1 MMPFDEM
8 HQFVDND
15 IFEALH
21 RLLREFG
28 VEALSRTWRSPLSSA
43 LGRDRGA
50 GSTELSA
57 KGKVQGAWSEEQMAK
72 GREEARGKLPG
83 FRRQRLICQRS
94 IQLQKGV
101 LSENDSLRGC

>member
-1 MMPFDEM
+1 MKA
-8 HQFVDND
+8 
-15 IFEALH
+15 EAFLKLTLCH
-21 RLLREFG
+21 SSPDAKSAREG
-28 VEALSRTWRSPLSSA
+28 P
-43 LGRDRGA
+43 GGA

-57 KGKVQGAWSEEQMAK
+57 KGKEQGAWSEEQMAK
-72 GREEARGKLPG
+72 GRHREEARGKLPG